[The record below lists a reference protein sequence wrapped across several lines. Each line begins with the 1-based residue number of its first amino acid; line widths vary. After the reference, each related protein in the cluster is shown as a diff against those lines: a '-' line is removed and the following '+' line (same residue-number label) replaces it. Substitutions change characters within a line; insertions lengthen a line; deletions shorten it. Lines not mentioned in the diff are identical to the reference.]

1 MSDAPTENKSSKFH
15 HAHFWLCL
23 ILTGGEFWLLYTL
36 FYTMIP
42 EANQRIADMMFGSYT
57 TAWLTAVG
65 YFYKTSFG
73 SDNKTDL
80 LAKAEPVKP

>member
-1 MSDAPTENKSSKFH
+1 MSEETRRESKFH

-23 ILTGGEFWLLYTL
+23 ILTGGEFWLLYSL
-36 FYTMIP
+36 FYATIP

-57 TAWLTAVG
+57 TAWLGAIG

-73 SDNKTDL
+73 SENKTSL
-80 LAKAEPVKP
+80 LAKAEPVKD